1 MAKAKQPVLFFAT
14 PVEVE
19 AWIDV
24 HGEESDG
31 IWLKFARKDSGI
43 ESVVYAEAVEIA
55 LSHGWIDGQA
65 KRLDDHHYLQRF
77 TPRRPRSK
85 WSKINRE
92 KAERLIAEGRMRPAG
107 LREVELAKQDGRWD
121 DAYDSPSTATVPDDF
136 QAALDAEPA
145 AAEFFASLGST
156 KRYSFLYRITDAKRP
171 ETRAKRIAEYV
182 ELLARGETLS

>member
-1 MAKAKQPVLFFAT
+1 MAKAEQPVLFFAS
-14 PVEVE
+14 PADLEV
-19 AWIDV
+19 WMGV

-31 IWLKFARKDSGI
+31 IWLKFAKKDSGI

-55 LSHGWIDGQA
+55 LSYGWIDGQA

-92 KAERLIAEGRMRPAG
+92 KAERLIAEDRMRPAG
-107 LREVELAKQDGRWD
+107 LREVELAKEDGRWD

>member
-1 MAKAKQPVLFFAT
+1 VAKAEQPVLFFAS
-14 PVEVE
+14 PADLEV
-19 AWIDV
+19 WMGV

-31 IWLKFARKDSGI
+31 IWLKFAKKDSGI

-55 LSHGWIDGQA
+55 LSYGWIDGQA

-107 LREVELAKQDGRWD
+107 LREVELAKEDGRWD

>member
-1 MAKAKQPVLFFAT
+1 MAKAEQPVLFFAT
-14 PVEVE
+14 PVELE
-19 AWIDV
+19 AWIDE

-31 IWLKFARKDSGI
+31 IWLKFAKKDSGI

-65 KRLDDHHYLQRF
+65 KRLDDDHYLQRF

-85 WSKINRE
+85 WSRINRE
-92 KAERLIAEGRMRPAG
+92 KAERLIAEGRMRAGG
-107 LREVELAKQDGRWD
+107 LREIEGAKKDGRWE

>member
-1 MAKAKQPVLFFAT
+1 MAKAEQPVLFFAS
-14 PVEVE
+14 PADLEV
-19 AWIDV
+19 WMGV

-92 KAERLIAEGRMRPAG
+92 KAERLIAEDRMRPAG
-107 LREVELAKQDGRWD
+107 LREVELAKEDGRWD

>member
-1 MAKAKQPVLFFAT
+1 MAKAEQPVLFFAT
-14 PVEVE
+14 PVELE
-19 AWIDV
+19 AWIDE

-31 IWLKFARKDSGI
+31 IWVKFAKKDSGI

-85 WSKINRE
+85 WSRINRE
-92 KAERLIAEGRMRPAG
+92 KAERLIAEGRMRAGG
-107 LREVELAKQDGRWD
+107 LREIERAKEDGRWE